1 MGRRQ
6 KEKNEHIEF
15 ISGFFS
21 VICTLLS
28 IGITMVYI
36 NYMNYALNDLK
47 LLDRSRWGS
56 LTIYLSGMLIFV
68 IVFLALN
75 FLFCWFKLYIK
86 KEGFIAN
93 SIIKLWGGWSYLTL
107 VRFFNYFEQL
117 DRIVYFV
124 PLYGY

>member
-93 SIIKLWGGWSYLTL
+93 SIIKLWGGGWSYLTL
-107 VRFFNYFEQL
+107 VRFF
-117 DRIVYFV
+117 
-124 PLYGY
+124 

>member
-93 SIIKLWGGWSYLTL
+93 SIIKLWGGGVISLWSD
-107 VRFFNYFEQL
+107 FFNYFEQL